1 MRYLLILVLLI
12 MCATSALAE
21 TGRGWSPWYKL
32 DDGGLNGIEFSHKN
46 DCPPGGTAVCNLQW
60 RFSSGYETPVE
71 IEYTIAWES
80 SGPQK
85 KSERVKIQPGVNV
98 SDAFTVKGSALD
110 EVTVRL
116 ISDKKIL
123 AEARKEVT
131 AELKRQEDERKRK
144 EEAARK
150 AELARKAEQ
159 ARQEKLAQA
168 AALPYTPGEAAEV
181 TQFREETARRKEAIR
196 RLERQ
201 REEEKRQEERLAEER
216 RQEREREQRAE
227 EERQAQTRRDE
238 EEKKAQTRRDEERE
252 AREWRENREAQEAED
267 RQSTR
272 DYNASLGAQI
282 MQNINNNAATLDNIN
297 RQTTAAVNESNR
309 VRAAQAAERDRARA
323 EKEEREA
330 DRRRDAERDRAAR
343 ADAQRTADA
352 RRVQEDAR
360 NRQQE
365 QERLQKQARL
375 EEQAQAQEQA
385 RQREQERKQEQAR
398 KKAEAE
404 KTKLAEQ
411 QAEKQ
416 VEHGPG
422 SGGSGG
428 SKEPKTRVYR
438 NPGEDARACVT
449 AQSTPNSV
457 TLTNNCGVD
466 IFALTC
472 GDLKYTKKR
481 CGAGPKG
488 GFFTQS
494 NNIKPGESDSTDI
507 EENGSIRWAA
517 CKGSI
522 SFGND
527 GEYKDSPN
535 GSYTCLKR

>member
-1 MRYLLILVLLI
+1 MRYLFIMVLLI
-12 MCATSALAE
+12 TCSTSSLAE

-46 DCPPGGTAVCNLQW
+46 DCPPGGTAACNLQW
-60 RFSSGYETPVE
+60 RFSSAYETPVE
-71 IEYTIAWES
+71 IEYTIAWENG
-80 SGPQK
+80 GPQK
-85 KSERVKIQPGVNV
+85 RSERVNIQPGVNV
-98 SDAFTVKGSALD
+98 SDAFTVKGAALD

-181 TQFREETARRKEAIR
+181 TQLREETAREIEED
-196 RLERQ
+196 LRQ
-201 REEEKRQEERLAEER
+201 QEEKRREERLAEEQ

-227 EERQAQTRRDE
+227 EERRAQISRDE

-252 AREWRENREAQEAED
+252 AREWREKREAQEAED

-272 DYNASLGAQI
+272 DYNASIGAQI
-282 MQNINNNAATLDNIN
+282 MQNINNNAATLARID
-297 RQTTAAVNESNR
+297 RQTSAAINESNR

-360 NRQQE
+360 IRQQE
-365 QERLQKQARL
+365 QERQQKQARL

-385 RQREQERKQEQAR
+385 RQQEQTRKQEQAR
-398 KKAEAE
+398 KRAEAE
-404 KTKLAEQ
+404 RAKLAS
-411 QAEKQ
+411 
-416 VEHGPG
+416 G
-422 SGGSGG
+422 SGGSSVGP
-428 SKEPKTRVYR
+428 SAEKIYICPSREYFTSLMHYR
-438 NPGEDARACVT
+438 AKNVETFTFEEACARAEQKAADFVAGVGKSRFKDFADKRVVKNVDACRKTKSGDQVVVYVNLEGPELRPCGT
-449 AQSTPNSV
+449 AST
-457 TLTNNCGVD
+457 GVS
-466 IFALTC
+466 
-472 GDLKYTKKR
+472 R
-481 CGAGPKG
+481 
-488 GFFTQS
+488 
-494 NNIKPGESDSTDI
+494 
-507 EENGSIRWAA
+507 
-517 CKGSI
+517 
-522 SFGND
+522 
-527 GEYKDSPN
+527 
-535 GSYTCLKR
+535 